1 MTKKDTEETKDQK
14 VIIQQHNRA
23 MQFSQAADKNTS
35 LFKGIMIF
43 LVLIIALAAFLALVC
58 GDAYWAKSFPHK
70 DDRLTATFICLTLVT
85 IAFAIVTVVS
95 GKAYL
100 AMVNKISAETRGMYE
115 AWVVDNTDF
124 RHDIDAKITTFVQY
138 AAKELTGLLTTL
150 AFAGIVISTAMTLFE
165 HYGNG
170 QFCNEFINNGNLCGF
185 ATAHTLVIV
194 GINLAVVLLTIV
206 PVFTAAADLIEINF
220 NGSNLPGSDAWK
232 VNTTFA
238 DRLALLQMPPKE
250 VKTDGTK
257 NNGGE

>member
-1 MTKKDTEETKDQK
+1 MTKKDMKETKDQK
-14 VIIQQHNRA
+14 VLIQQHNRT
-23 MQFSQAADKNTS
+23 MQFSQAAEKNTS

-43 LVLIIALAAFLALVC
+43 LALIIALAAFLALVY

-70 DDRLTATFICLTLVT
+70 DYRLIETFICLTLAVV
-85 IAFAIVTVVS
+85 AFAIIAVSS

-100 AMVNKISAETRGMYE
+100 AMVDKISAETRSMYKD
-115 AWVVDNTDF
+115 WVLDNTDF
-124 RHDIDAKITTFVQY
+124 RHDIDAKITTLVQY

-170 QFCNEFINNGNLCGF
+170 QLCGF
-185 ATAHTLVIV
+185 ATVHTLVIV
-194 GINLAVVLLTIV
+194 GINLTVGLLTIV
-206 PVFTAAADLIEINF
+206 PVVKVAADLTEINF
-220 NGSNLPGSDAWK
+220 NSSNLPGSVNHAWEF
-232 VNTTFA
+232 NTTFA

-257 NNGGE
+257 DNA